1 MGRGG
6 ELKNS
11 TPDEGRS
18 LHTPWRRPRPN
29 NLISATLDD
38 RSSLACPT
46 FARVGVDLDVG
57 VREMAGS
64 FGVAR
69 SEGSVENVYS
79 PPLKR
84 EE

>member
-1 MGRGG
+1 M
-6 ELKNS
+6 
-11 TPDEGRS
+11 
-18 LHTPWRRPRPN
+18 
-29 NLISATLDD
+29 
-38 RSSLACPT
+38 
-46 FARVGVDLDVG
+46 VG

-69 SEGSVENVYS
+69 SEGSVENVYP

>member
-1 MGRGG
+1 M
-6 ELKNS
+6 
-11 TPDEGRS
+11 
-18 LHTPWRRPRPN
+18 
-29 NLISATLDD
+29 
-38 RSSLACPT
+38 
-46 FARVGVDLDVG
+46 G

-64 FGVAR
+64 FGVAQ